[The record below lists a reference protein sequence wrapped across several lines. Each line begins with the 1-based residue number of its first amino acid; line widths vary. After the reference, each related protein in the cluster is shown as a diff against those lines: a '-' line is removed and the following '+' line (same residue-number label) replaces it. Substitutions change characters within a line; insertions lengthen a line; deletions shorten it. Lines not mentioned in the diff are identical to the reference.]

1 MSDVQSISCDVE
13 LETILGWLTLYKKTT
28 DERSE
33 PNRTF
38 NWHLIS
44 ATLYVIVWLS
54 SSADWQRLA
63 KTFQFIRVF
72 AAVELYSF
80 GALATK
86 IYERLVGADRQP
98 LCPRQLNKITIL

>member
-33 PNRTF
+33 PNRTY

-54 SSADWQRLA
+54 SSAERQRLA
-63 KTFQFIRVF
+63 KTFQFFRVF
-72 AAVELYSF
+72 AAVELY
-80 GALATK
+80 GIRGTCYK
-86 IYERLVGADRQP
+86 NI
-98 LCPRQLNKITIL
+98 